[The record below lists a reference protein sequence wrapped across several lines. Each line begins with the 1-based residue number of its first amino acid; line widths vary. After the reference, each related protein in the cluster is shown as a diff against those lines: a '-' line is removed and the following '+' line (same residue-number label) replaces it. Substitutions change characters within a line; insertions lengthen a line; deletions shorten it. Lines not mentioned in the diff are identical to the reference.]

1 MGGGGGG
8 DSGGGRSDGP
18 YQSRPS
24 TIQAKKDKARQE
36 QARIE
41 RGLST
46 ADAYRQISERRA
58 AASDGSIKVGSVS
71 IPTTAGVVG
80 GAISKMNLNNIERVL
95 KGGGKAVFSKSGTLM
110 GAVDKSGRYSGRPEG
125 DPKGVGTTVFGQID
139 PRSIPDDENAA
150 PFEGQQ
156 QKTPEEI
163 AATAAAEEE
172 TIMTRGRKRTRGK
185 RAGQGGTLL
194 EGYGSLYRGG
204 SGKGVS

>member
-8 DSGGGRSDGP
+8 GDANDGFAAP
-18 YQSRPS
+18 KEAAQKR
-24 TIQAKKDKARQE
+24 ARE
-36 QARIE
+36 NQARIE

-46 ADAYRQISERRA
+46 ADAYRQISERRD

-80 GAISKMNLNNIERVL
+80 GAISKMNLNNIEKVL

-110 GAVDKSGRYSGRPEG
+110 GAVDKSGRYTGRPEG

-156 QKTPEEI
+156 QKTPEEV